1 MTAAA
6 APGMVYV
13 HVPFCASR
21 CIYCDFYST
30 VQTPE
35 NRARYAR
42 AAAEEVRSRADELPT
57 QEIQSVY
64 FGGGTP
70 SQLSVDELGEIL
82 SAIKQSFRLRPDAEI
97 TIEANPDD
105 ITPQLADSLK
115 SLGFNRAS
123 LGVQSFNDDTLRL
136 LNRRH
141 TAAQARRAVE
151 TLGESGI
158 TNLSID
164 LIYGLPGQSVE
175 QFRTDLAKAFALPIS
190 HLSAYAL
197 TMEDG
202 TPLAKKVEAGKLA
215 LVDEDTYLNE
225 YALLMDTAAQKGFV
239 HYEISNFALP
249 GRQSRHNSGYWH
261 ELPYVGIGPGAHSYD
276 GHQRRSNRPNLLS
289 YIGRPGHPEYDTEQL
304 TADEQFNEFVFTSL
318 RTRNGLDLDKLAL
331 RFGPEPLQA
340 LLEAAAPHLS
350 QGRLVREASTLRL
363 TRQGIMLSDMVMSDL
378 MRV

>member
-42 AAAEEVRSRADELPT
+42 AAAEEVSSRAGELPT

-151 TLGESGI
+151 TLCESGI

-225 YALLMDTAAQKGFV
+225 YTLLMDTAAQKGFV

-289 YIGRPGHPEYDTEQL
+289 YIGRPDHPEYDTERL

-340 LLEAAAPHLS
+340 LLKAAAPHLS